1 MGRKQTPNDLQLTC
15 LLPVE
20 LSLARKNKL
29 TPNDLQLTCL
39 LPVELSLARKNK
51 PEHGQ
56 KLDASMVIA
65 FSVTL
70 AIAYAVLLSSAN
82 VEGISTWTK
91 TMQPEQV
98 QAHVIL
104 AQRIHPFR

>member
-1 MGRKQTPNDLQLTC
+1 

-20 LSLARKNKL
+20 LSLARRKKL
-29 TPNDLQLTCL
+29 EQ
-39 LPVELSLARKNK
+39 
-51 PEHGQ
+51 HGQ
-56 KLDASMVIA
+56 KLDKSMVIA

-70 AIAYAVLLSSAN
+70 AIAYAVPLGRAN
-82 VEGISTWTK
+82 VEGISIWTK

-104 AQRIHPFR
+104 AQTIHPFR

>member
-1 MGRKQTPNDLQLTC
+1 MRKQTPNDLQLTC

-20 LSLARKNKL
+20 LSLAR
-29 TPNDLQLTCL
+29 
-39 LPVELSLARKNK
+39 RKQ
-51 PEHGQ
+51 PEQHGQ
-56 KLDASMVIA
+56 KLDTSMIVA

-70 AIAYAVLLSSAN
+70 AIAYAVPLSSAN
-82 VEGISTWTK
+82 VEGISIWTK